1 MGIIT
6 NSIPTW
12 LAGALQREFDI
23 STFVE
28 TGLGQGTSALWAE
41 HNFYTCISIEID
53 PALVRSFRV
62 LHPSSAV
69 EILTGDSGTELA
81 GEVENIILLPI
92 LFWLDGHTD
101 DYCPVMAEIGAIN
114 ASPFRHIILIDD
126 ARLFGTMAAW
136 PTREQVY
143 SALEAGGRRVVFDVD
158 DVLVAVP
165 LVMAGRVGRII
176 ERH

>member
-1 MGIIT
+1 
-6 NSIPTW
+6 
-12 LAGALQREFDI
+12 LQREFDI
-23 STFVE
+23 ATFVE

-41 HNFYTCISIEID
+41 RNFYTCISIEID
-53 PALVRSFRV
+53 SVLVRSFHI
-62 LHPSSAV
+62 LHPTSEV
-69 EILTGDSGTELA
+69 KTQIGDSGALLD
-81 GEVENIILLPI
+81 IIMEDVLSPV

-101 DYCPVMAEIGAIN
+101 DYCPVMAELGAIN
-114 ASPFRHIILIDD
+114 ASPFRNIILIDD
-126 ARLFGTMAAW
+126 ARLFGTMPAW

-176 ERH
+176 EKH

>member
-23 STFVE
+23 ATFVE
-28 TGLGQGTSALWAE
+28 TGIGQGTSALWAE
-41 HNFYTCISIEID
+41 RNFYTCISIEID
-53 PALVRSFRV
+53 PVLARSFEI
-62 LHPSSAV
+62 LHPRSTIEV
-69 EILTGDSGTELA
+69 LTGDSGELLA
-81 GEVENIILLPI
+81 RAIEDVLLPA

-101 DYCPVMAEIGAIN
+101 DYCPILAELGAIN

-136 PTREQVY
+136 PTREMVN
-143 SALEAGGRRVVFDVD
+143 SALEDGGRRVVFDVD
-158 DVLVAVP
+158 DVIVAAPVH
-165 LVMAGRVGRII
+165 MAGRVGRII
-176 ERH
+176 ERR

>member
-41 HNFYTCISIEID
+41 RNFYTCISIEID

-69 EILTGDSGTELA
+69 EIFTGDSGTELA
-81 GEVENIILLPI
+81 GAVENILLPT

-101 DYCPVMAEIGAIN
+101 DYCPVLEELGAIN

-126 ARLFGTMAAW
+126 ARLFGTMATW
-136 PTREQVY
+136 PTRGQVY
-143 SALEAGGRRVVFDVD
+143 SALWDKGRRVVFNVD

-165 LVMAGRVGRII
+165 LAMAGRVGRII

>member
-23 STFVE
+23 ATFVE

-41 HNFYTCISIEID
+41 RNFRTCISIEID
-53 PALVRSFRV
+53 AVLVRSFYI

-69 EILTGDSGTELA
+69 EILTGDSGTELDN
-81 GEVENIILLPI
+81 VVRCSLFPT

-101 DYCPVMAEIGAIN
+101 DYCPVLAEIGAIN

>member
-41 HNFYTCISIEID
+41 RNFYTCISIEID
-53 PALVRSFRV
+53 PALVHSFRV
-62 LHPSSAV
+62 LHPHSDV
-69 EILTGDSGTELA
+69 EVWTGDSGTELA
-81 GEVENIILLPI
+81 AAIDSMLPPA

-101 DYCPVMAEIGAIN
+101 DYCPVLSELGAIN
-114 ASPFRHIILIDD
+114 ESLLRNVIMIDD

-136 PTREQVY
+136 PTREMVD
-143 SALEAGGRRVVFDVD
+143 SALQAGGRRVVFEVD
-158 DVLVAVP
+158 DVIVAVP
-165 LVMAGRVGRII
+165 IVMAGRVGRII
-176 ERH
+176 ERR